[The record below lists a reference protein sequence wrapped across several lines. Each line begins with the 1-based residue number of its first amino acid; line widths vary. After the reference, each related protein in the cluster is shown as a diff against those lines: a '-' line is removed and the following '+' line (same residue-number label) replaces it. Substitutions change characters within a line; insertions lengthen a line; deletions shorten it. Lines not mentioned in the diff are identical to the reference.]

1 MLILCRFYVNF
12 MPKGLHEIATTFMN
26 MGLTTPPLFFL
37 HNWYPQA
44 SLRKNVLIFLF
55 VSIIWCYRIENF
67 NNWRLNPHSNL
78 WQGTTT
84 LPNLA
89 MFCNEITCMVDGYS
103 RALKGCLLK
112 AFPPLNVLWD
122 RTWARPC
129 SLSCFS

>member
-1 MLILCRFYVNF
+1 MPILCKFHAKRPSRNCNNFYEHGFDHPPPPFFAQLVPTSFPQKKCSHFSVCVNNLMLPNWKF
-12 MPKGLHEIATTFMN
+12 QS
-26 MGLTTPPLFFL
+26 LTLKL
-37 HNWYPQA
+37 Y
-44 SLRKNVLIFLF
+44 
-55 VSIIWCYRIENF
+55 
-67 NNWRLNPHSNL
+67 PHSNL